1 MELPPLRSRKYL
13 VKSISHLSL
22 LSSYELD
29 NSFYIQTGS
38 GNAERSFTGFD
49 FAHSFP
55 QITYC
60 CFSFLP
66 ILQDLFLRAVRA
78 CNGDNWRTSI
88 SGTELAPPDFFKAYD
103 DCTAACEGSRESK
116 DFKDFSL
123 SIAGEWLGN
132 RKGRCSK
139 SAFQFIRGIGYPS
152 PVPQFAVGNAHGA
165 PCSV

>member
-1 MELPPLRSRKYL
+1 M
-13 VKSISHLSL
+13 SHLCSAASMRSGIL
-22 LSSYELD
+22 TSRAFHCSINESQYITDSGIPESY
-29 NSFYIQTGS
+29 YM
-38 GNAERSFTGFD
+38 
-49 FAHSFP
+49 
-55 QITYC
+55 
-60 CFSFLP
+60 
-66 ILQDLFLRAVRA
+66 QDLFLRAVRA